1 MLMSLNDDI
10 IILIIHKLSYQNI
23 IKLLQLNKKY
33 NFLCK
38 ENAEN
43 ITQIIYNNEPC
54 FFNAKSIK
62 ILADY
67 NVDSSK
73 SIRHLSYTDLNKFK
87 KYENLTFENV
97 IISQVHIINNHYKK
111 NIKYLKLC
119 NTNLI
124 IYFNPINYMSLTSL
138 TLINNN
144 SIFINNNYD
153 NNTIINNLLLLT
165 KLKSLYIENSFSNT
179 PCDLYKL
186 TSLTN
191 ITSLGLCNIRT
202 EICNNYNFLKNM
214 TALKKLY
221 LNKYNSDLKYS
232 APLHLNELYV
242 QSIYSKIE
250 QFNYSHTFLNIKIID
265 ISNTF
270 YLYSYTI
277 LSIIQKYYRTLE
289 KLYMNNCNIGDLVIH
304 NILSFIRE
312 KIPLLK
318 LDFYLKYNRF
328 NFNSLIKLYNSSK
341 NINIYISKHDMCLN
355 NIDKNMNYNRIFI
368 L

>member
-1 MLMSLNDDI
+1 MFVSLNDDI
-10 IILIIHKLSYQNI
+10 IILIMRKLSYNNI
-23 IKLLQLNKKY
+23 IKLLQLNKKC

-43 ITQIIYNNEPC
+43 ITQVLYNNNAC

-67 NVDSSK
+67 NFNTSNF
-73 SIRHLSYTDLNKFK
+73 IRHLSYTDLNLFK
-87 KYENLTFENV
+87 NCENLTFENV
-97 IISQVHIINNHYKK
+97 IISQIYIINNHYKK
-111 NIKYLKLC
+111 NIKYLKLY

-124 IYFNPINYMSLTSL
+124 VYFNPINYLSLTSL

-144 SIFINNNYD
+144 NSIFINTNYD
-153 NNTIINNLLLLT
+153 NNIIMSNLLLLT
-165 KLKSLYIENSFSNT
+165 KLNTLYIENSLSNT

-186 TSLTN
+186 TSMTN
-191 ITSLGLCNIRT
+191 ITSLGLCNIRNET
-202 EICNNYNFLKNM
+202 CNDYNFLENM
-214 TALKKLY
+214 TRLKKLY

-232 APLHLNELYV
+232 APLYLNELYV
-242 QSIYSKIE
+242 QSIYSKIT
-250 QFNYSHTFLNIKIID
+250 QFNYNHTFLNIKIID

-289 KLYMNNCNIGDLVIH
+289 KLHINNCNIGDLVMN
-304 NILSFIRE
+304 NISSFITE

-318 LDFYLKYNRF
+318 IDFYLKYNRF
-328 NFNSLIKLYNSSK
+328 NYNSLIKLYNSSK
-341 NINIYISKHDMCLN
+341 NVNIFISKYDMCLN
-355 NIDKNMNYNRIFI
+355 NNNPNYDRIFI